1 MTPCLKRS
9 LAAALALLLVSLSG
23 CASASSH
30 HLQQTLSDILQV
42 RLAASDEGG
51 VGPVALSDEGE
62 ALLRALGL
70 EDDALILSLR
80 MPEGAAGLSLNVY
93 RLENGAWTLC
103 DGGGLTWDGD
113 AAQAEGT
120 ASLRVRED
128 GGLALHL
135 RVDGASA
142 SYSAQAAPE
151 DAFTSSTQGFLQDF
165 VPARAGDEIPVAFWV
180 RDAGTAMRSYAL
192 DDFADPAAFDG
203 MDFVQF
209 ATVAFEAP

>member
-23 CASASSH
+23 CASASSR
-30 HLQQTLSDILQV
+30 LQQTLSDILQV
-42 RLAASDEGG
+42 REAASDEGG

-70 EDDALILSLR
+70 EGDALILSFR

-93 RLENGAWTLC
+93 RLEDGAWTLC

-142 SYSAQAAPE
+142 SYSAQAGPE

>member
-1 MTPCLKRS
+1 MIPCLKRS

-23 CASASSH
+23 CASASSR
-30 HLQQTLSDILQV
+30 LQQALSDILQV
-42 RLAASDEGG
+42 REALSDEGG
-51 VGPVALSDEGE
+51 VGPVVLSDEGE

-70 EDDALILSLR
+70 EGDALILSFR

-93 RLENGAWTLC
+93 RLEDGAWTLC

-142 SYSAQAAPE
+142 SYSAQAVPE

-165 VPARAGDEIPVAFWV
+165 APARAGDEIPVAFWV